1 MTIAEMVAEFHRK
14 HGAPVERTPVSSGAI
29 CERRKLRLA
38 LVLEEAGEL
47 ADALG
52 LVIPTIGEAR
62 SVAMP
67 NRVKVADALGDLL
80 YVVYG
85 AAIEW
90 GIPLDD
96 VVAEI
101 HRSNMTKDVGAQR
114 ADGKITKGPGY
125 EPPDLAGVIER
136 ARRGGQP

>member
-1 MTIAEMVAEFHRK
+1 
-14 HGAPVERTPVSSGAI
+14 
-29 CERRKLRLA
+29 
-38 LVLEEAGEL
+38 VLEEAGEL
-47 ADALG
+47 AEALG
-52 LVIPTIGEAR
+52 LVIPVIGEAR
-62 SVAMP
+62 AVAEP
-67 NRVKVADALGDLL
+67 NKVKVADALGDLL

-85 AAIEW
+85 AALEW

-101 HRSNMTKDVGAQR
+101 HRSNMTKDVGATR

-125 EPPDLAGVIER
+125 EPPDLAAVLDR